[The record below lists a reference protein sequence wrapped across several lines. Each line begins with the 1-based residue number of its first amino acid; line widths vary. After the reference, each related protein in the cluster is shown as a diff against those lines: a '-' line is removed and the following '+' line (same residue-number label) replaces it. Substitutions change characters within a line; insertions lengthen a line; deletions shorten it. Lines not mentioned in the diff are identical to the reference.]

1 MLNILSAITLE
12 NGRDK
17 SDEMHGIRL
26 ENFKEFVMVW
36 AFNTNPQYDF

>member
-1 MLNILSAITLE
+1 MLNILSAIVLE

-26 ENFKEFVMVW
+26 GNFKEFVMV
-36 AFNTNPQYDF
+36 